1 MPKYYYKPIL
11 SKIQEAYIQNAK
23 VEFATKVDVESDV
36 VLVIDANSEEDADS
50 ARIGFIDIR
59 MWELFKT
66 EN

>member
-59 MWELFKT
+59 MWELYQT
-66 EN
+66 E

>member
-59 MWELFKT
+59 MWELYQTK
-66 EN
+66 

>member
-11 SKIQEAYIQNAK
+11 SKIQEAYLQNAK

-59 MWELFKT
+59 MWELYQTK
-66 EN
+66 